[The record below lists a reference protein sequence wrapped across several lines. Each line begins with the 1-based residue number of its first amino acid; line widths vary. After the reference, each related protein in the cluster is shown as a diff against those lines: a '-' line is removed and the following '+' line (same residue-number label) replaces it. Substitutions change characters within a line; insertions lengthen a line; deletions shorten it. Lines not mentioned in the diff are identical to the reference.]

1 MLYVVGRLI
10 DWCHE
15 ANKPSNFD
23 AMPRDQVC
31 SVLVDWLIDLRSKP
45 RKPKLEGRRSRRLNK
60 TLPPELKSGA
70 LRPYLSFALSWIQSV
85 WKEAGRTSDLP
96 IVLDEDADFAPLY
109 NCLRHKIQELDEA
122 NPDLGK
128 PRDFLSR
135 EDEALIRKF
144 IDLNRPDHRLWA
156 TMFSVGSR
164 ACLRGGELCKLMTSQ
179 VSRGSDDQGDFFLI
193 EIRKAKEI
201 KVTLNSETS
210 KPRRLKTYCLNRDD
224 HLDAYRLLDEYLPQR
239 SMIPENR
246 FWLTPKTVV
255 KEASPLLRRL
265 RTAKGLSGAC
275 SLAMEAGVL
284 KHIIPHSFR
293 ATGVTRMIEA
303 GIPEQQAR
311 QRTGH
316 SSSGGFGA
324 YVRQSSS
331 RAKELDESIAFEPP
345 RKQARRQE
353 WRGGS
358 DTRWNNHHH

>member
-1 MLYVVGRLI
+1 
-10 DWCHE
+10 
-15 ANKPSNFD
+15 
-23 AMPRDQVC
+23 
-31 SVLVDWLIDLRSKP
+31 
-45 RKPKLEGRRSRRLNK
+45 
-60 TLPPELKSGA
+60 
-70 LRPYLSFALSWIQSV
+70 V
-85 WKEAGRTSDLP
+85 WKEAGHTSDLP

-109 NCLRHKIQELDEA
+109 NCLRHKIRELDEA
-122 NPDLGK
+122 NLGLGK

-156 TMFSVGSR
+156 TMFSVWSR

-224 HLDAYRLLDEYLPQR
+224 HLDAYRLLDEYLSQR

-255 KEASPLLRRL
+255 KEGKPPFKKTPYSEGAIRRL
-265 RTAKGLSGAC
+265 LARVAK
-275 SLAMEAGVL
+275 EAGVD

-303 GIPEQQAR
+303 GSPEQQAR
-311 QRTGH
+311 QRT
-316 SSSGGFGA
+316 
-324 YVRQSSS
+324 
-331 RAKELDESIAFEPP
+331 
-345 RKQARRQE
+345 
-353 WRGGS
+353 
-358 DTRWNNHHH
+358 